1 MIKKFENFV
10 NESQMKVKRS
20 EEEITNVLKRIA
32 RGQFYKYLSD
42 STLSIKK
49 HNDNK
54 FDRSELKSYLR
65 EIGLEEDERYY
76 EALSDRLSGSRSP
89 YTFEEFKKISEIL
102 FNALKRKSI
111 VYVFSILKVLFE
123 PIDANDFKRDYEDK
137 LDALRR
143 VRITYKVKDIPI
155 VIGINGKPL
164 TGEVYYNEFLDIYT
178 ETEDEMREGID
189 KFISSAFYKGI
200 EMIDDYNIDNFSQVK
215 NYSKVNLGEYE
226 DLDKKT
232 KWGTKEHDWRK
243 SIEN

>member
-1 MIKKFENFV
+1 MIKNFENFV
-10 NESQMKVKRS
+10 NESQIKVKRS
-20 EEEITNVLKRIA
+20 DAEVTNILKRIT

-42 STLSIKK
+42 STLKK
-49 HNDNK
+49 HNDNE
-54 FDRSELKSYLR
+54 FDKRELHIYLS
-65 EIGLEEDERYY
+65 EIGLEDERHYK
-76 EALSDRLSGSRSP
+76 AFSNRLGLE

-102 FNALKRKSI
+102 FNAFKRKYST
-111 VYVFSILKVLFE
+111 YVFSILKVLFE
-123 PIDANDFKRDYEDK
+123 PIRANDFEGDYEHK

-143 VRITYKVKDIPI
+143 GSITFKVKDIPI

>member
-10 NESQMKVKRS
+10 NESQMKVKRDD
-20 EEEITNVLKRIA
+20 EAATNILKRIA

-42 STLSIKK
+42 STLKK
-49 HNDNK
+49 HNDNE
-54 FDRSELKSYLR
+54 FDKRELMSYLS
-65 EIGLEEDERYY
+65 EIGLENERHY

-102 FNALKRKSI
+102 FNAFKRKYST
-111 VYVFSILKVLFE
+111 YVFSILKVLFE
-123 PIDANDFKRDYEDK
+123 PIRANDFEGDYEHK

-143 VRITYKVKDIPI
+143 GSITFKVKDIPI

-189 KFISSAFYKGI
+189 KFISSTFYKSI
-200 EMIDDYNIDNFSQVK
+200 EMIDDYNIDDFSQVK
-215 NYSKVNLGEYE
+215 NYRRVYLGE
-226 DLDKKT
+226 
-232 KWGTKEHDWRK
+232 
-243 SIEN
+243 

>member
-1 MIKKFENFV
+1 MIKNFENFV

-20 EEEITNVLKRIA
+20 DEEVTNILKRIA

-42 STLSIKK
+42 STLSKLK
-49 HNDNK
+49 NNDNE
-54 FDRSELKSYLR
+54 FDSRELKNYLI
-65 EIGLEEDERYY
+65 EIGLDDKRHY
-76 EALSDRLSGSRSP
+76 ESLIDRLSESS

-102 FNALKRKSI
+102 FNALKRKYS

-123 PIDANDFKRDYEDK
+123 PIKANDFKRDYEDK

-143 VRITYKVKDIPI
+143 VRIIYKVKDKDIPI

-178 ETEDEMREGID
+178 ETEDEMREAID
-189 KFISSAFYKGI
+189 KFISSSFYKGI

-215 NYSKVNLGEYE
+215 NYSRVNLGE
-226 DLDKKT
+226 
-232 KWGTKEHDWRK
+232 
-243 SIEN
+243 

>member
-20 EEEITNVLKRIA
+20 DAEVTNILKRIT

-42 STLSIKK
+42 STLKK

-54 FDRSELKSYLR
+54 FDRRELKIYLR
-65 EIGLEEDERYY
+65 EIGLKDEMYFEVFSR
-76 EALSDRLSGSRSP
+76 RLGSE

-102 FNALKRKSI
+102 FNAFGRDFSRENRRNSDYACRTLKI
-111 VYVFSILKVLFE
+111 LFE
-123 PIDANDFKRDYEDK
+123 PISAKDFEGDYENKLDE
-137 LDALRR
+137 LDALRS
-143 VRITYKVKDIPI
+143 RIKDKDIPI

-189 KFISSAFYKGI
+189 KFISSTFYKGI
-200 EMIDDYNIDNFSQVK
+200 EMIDDYNIDDFSQVK
-215 NYSKVNLGEYE
+215 NYSRVNLGE
-226 DLDKKT
+226 
-232 KWGTKEHDWRK
+232 
-243 SIEN
+243 